1 MNETLYF
8 SMSEASRRSNV
19 GTATLRKWAA
29 RYGIDAS
36 HRSQGG
42 HRLYSEADVE
52 RLCRIRELKE
62 RGWGLA
68 DLADLDANELEKM
81 NPLENSN
88 DIPGQICFS
97 GPRVVAEFSPWFESR
112 ARNLDDAQINLATGV
127 LVWEVGSLTDQHVTR
142 VQRLVNAGVP
152 VLMVYH
158 YALNRR
164 VKQLEACGATA
175 QAGPL
180 DWATLMRWLLDQS
193 PKPAYSDGTLQ
204 RIAGTEPNLTCE
216 CPKHLAELLLKLRD
230 FATYCQQCSMDS
242 PAEAELH
249 QRLYHWTLA
258 AQTPLET
265 GLSAVLDEEDLTPE
279 SSQQVTNIDKKA
291 G

>member
-8 SMSEASRRSNV
+8 SMSEASRRSGV

-42 HRLYSEADVE
+42 HRLYSEVDVE
-52 RLCRIRELKE
+52 RLCRIRELKD
-62 RGWGLA
+62 RGWALA
-68 DLADLDANELEKM
+68 DLAALGMAELEKM
-81 NPLENSN
+81 TPLEESE
-88 DIPGQICFS
+88 DIPGQICFV
-97 GPRVVAEFSPWFESR
+97 GTRVVQDFAPWFDER
-112 ARNLDDAQINLATGV
+112 ARILDDAEINLASGV

-142 VQRLVNAGVP
+142 AQRLVNAGVP
-152 VLMVYH
+152 VLLVYH

-164 VKQLEACGATA
+164 IQQLEAFGVATC
-175 QAGPL
+175 AGPL

-193 PKPAYSDGTLQ
+193 PKPHYSDESLQ
-204 RIAGTEPNLTCE
+204 KLMGMQPNLACE

-230 FATYCQQCSMDS
+230 FAEYCQQCSMDT
-242 PAEAELH
+242 PAQAELH

-258 AQTPLET
+258 AQRPLES
-265 GLSAVLDEEDLTPE
+265 GLTAVIKTEELAVPDVPE
-279 SSQQVTNIDKKA
+279 KKA

>member
-8 SMSEASRRSNV
+8 SMSEASRRSGV

-29 RYGIDAS
+29 RYGIDAC

-68 DLADLDANELEKM
+68 DLAELGPEDLEKM
-81 NPLENSN
+81 SPLDSSD
-88 DIPGQICFS
+88 DIPGQICFC

-142 VQRLVNAGVP
+142 AQRLINAGVP
-152 VLMVYH
+152 VLVVYH
-158 YALNRR
+158 YALSRR
-164 VKQLEACGATA
+164 VKQLEAFGATA

-180 DWATLMRWLLDQS
+180 DWASLMRWLLDQS
-193 PKPAYSDGTLQ
+193 PKPIYSDDTLQ
-204 RIAGTEPNLTCE
+204 SIAGTQPNLACE

-230 FATYCQQCSMDS
+230 FAVYCQQCSMDT

-258 AQTPLET
+258 AQKPLET
-265 GLSAVLDEEDLTPE
+265 GLSAVLEEEGLMPDYTEQASLM
-279 SSQQVTNIDKKA
+279 DKKA